1 MKCAV
6 SFSLVLVL
14 LVFSLV
20 PTVVLARQSDCQT
33 WGDLAY
39 SVFDRY
45 NGIRQGRDIQ
55 TVAQMQA
62 LRREVEAFDIS
73 TCPAGE
79 ELYDTLIGLLNLSAD
94 SIVAGLVNDTALAGD
109 LTFQST
115 DFYFKATELVA
126 AGPPVIAGTITSPE
140 DGGTADTFQIT
151 VEGSYDPSLLGDDML
166 WVFVK
171 TPQQHYFPQVVDGC
185 DRERRTSV
193 ALNPQR
199 KTWSIPGFL
208 GTATAGIG
216 DTFEIILFS
225 GGEAAQDAVFAYF
238 DTACPANDYPGLS
251 ASDIYDSGAF
261 TELHFIKVKRVA

>member
-6 SFSLVLVL
+6 SFSLILVL
-14 LVFSLV
+14 LVLSLV
-20 PTVVLARQSDCQT
+20 PTVAFAQSDCQA

-39 SVFDRY
+39 SIFDRY

-94 SIVAGLVNDTALAGD
+94 SVVAVMVNDTALAGE

-126 AGPPVIAGTITSPE
+126 AGPPTIAGTITSPK
-140 DGGTADTFQIT
+140 DGDTVLSHEVT
-151 VEGSYDPSLLGDDML
+151 VEGSYDPALLGDDEL

-171 TPQQHYFPQVVDGC
+171 TPQQHYYPQIVDGC
-185 DRERRTSV
+185 DKERRTSV
-193 ALNPQR
+193 SLNSQR

-208 GTATAGIG
+208 GTADLGKG

-225 GGEAAQDAVFAYF
+225 GGEAASDSVFGYF
-238 DTACPANDYPGLS
+238 DSACAAGDYPGLV
-251 ASDIYDSGAF
+251 ASDVYDSGAF
-261 TELHFIKVKRVA
+261 TELHFIKVTRSP